1 MTRSTGSG
9 SPDAVADDATSA
21 ISWWR
26 AALSAV
32 VILFVGLVLLV
43 YLPNWVLENFTAV
56 SRHGRV
62 TVTTIGF
69 FAVLIALAWGVRRL
83 QAHHEI

>member
-1 MTRSTGSG
+1 MTGSAG
-9 SPDAVADDATSA
+9 SGPPDVAPEEATSA
-21 ISWWR
+21 IGWWR
-26 AALSAV
+26 AALSAAA
-32 VILFVGLVLLV
+32 ILVVGLVLLV

-56 SRHGRV
+56 GRHGRV